1 MHPAYLLRRFGAVP
15 NVGVIITNHHL
26 WHSGVREPASPPI
39 TILRSVVE
47 ERNRRGQQSR
57 EEHNQLREFRAKR
70 RFEAPLARQERK
82 RIFGYYEDK
91 TGKTFTKAQIKRF
104 VDQIREGHVPT
115 DAIDKDSLVYHP
127 PESQKDMIDSTGEVY
142 IPRLAS
148 YPALGIGEGEVIR
161 DPKIPFEHPVLK

>member
-1 MHPAYLLRRFGAVP
+1 MG
-15 NVGVIITNHHL
+15 NHEF
-26 WHSGVREPASPPI
+26 WYSGVRDPPSPLIGVMMAVP
-39 TILRSVVE
+39 VQE
-47 ERNRRGQQSR
+47 KNPRGQQSR
-57 EEHNQLREFRAKR
+57 EEHNQVREFKARR
-70 RFEAPLARQERK
+70 RFEAPAARQERK

-115 DAIDKDSLVYHP
+115 DAVDKDSLVYHP
-127 PESQKDMIDSTGEVY
+127 PESQKDMIDSIGEVY

>member
-15 NVGVIITNHHL
+15 NVGVIMTNHL
-26 WHSGVREPASPPI
+26 WHSGVRDPPSPLI
-39 TILRSVVE
+39 EILMTFTE
-47 ERNRRGQQSR
+47 EKNCRGHQSR
-57 EEHNQLREFRAKR
+57 QEHNQVREFKTRR
-70 RFEAPLARQERK
+70 RFKAPAARQERK

-104 VDQIREGHVPT
+104 VDKIREGHVPT

-127 PESQKDMIDSTGEVY
+127 PESQKDMIDSIGEVY
-142 IPRLAS
+142 IPKHAS